1 MDINERVRALSE
13 TRQRVWHEAKNWLE
27 GLPTGEEMNAEQRA
41 QWDRYNERVD
51 GLQSEIDDLVDRE
64 LRNRE
69 AGQLREAQAQAFNQE
84 PEDAA
89 ERVNLNAELR
99 SWMRGETTREA
110 VDYDNKRVNGI
121 YANLRGVEREKQ
133 LLRMGASPEEIRAL
147 AWDTGSVA
155 SAVPTLFDR
164 ALYEVLEAN
173 IAGFRMPFRRFTTE
187 SGAPMDFPKVTAHG
201 IATQVSG
208 QGTTLAGTD
217 PTFGK
222 ISLTP
227 TKYAELVK
235 LASEVVTDNAVDL
248 VSWVAGDV
256 GRAVGRRVNEAVMTS
271 LIAEAFTGAA
281 GTVSTGGSLI
291 TPDYE
296 DLVNLQY
303 SVNDAY
309 RDAPSAAWLAKDS
322 TAGTLRKLRDGAGG
336 TEGAVLWQPS
346 TQVGIS
352 GQRQPGM
359 LLDRPFY
366 TDPNVAALGSNAKIL
381 FFGDWNSYYF
391 RLVGDLL
398 VERNDSVGFA
408 TDEVYFR
415 GKWRAA
421 SDAQDL
427 TAINLLKMSVS

>member
-1 MDINERVRALSE
+1 MDINERVRALTE
-13 TRQRVWHEAKNWLE
+13 TRNRVWNEAKNWLE
-27 GLPTGEEMNAEQRA
+27 GLPKGEEMSAEQRS
-41 QWDRYNERVD
+41 QWDRYNERID
-51 GLQSEIDDLVDRE
+51 GIQSEVDSMVDAE

-69 AGQLREAQAQAFNQE
+69 AGQLREAQSQAFGTE
-84 PEDAA
+84 PADAK
-89 ERVNLNAELR
+89 ERVNINAELR
-99 SWMRGETTREA
+99 SWMRGEATREA
-110 VDYDNKRVNGI
+110 RDYDGKPVNGVEV
-121 YANLRGVEREKQ
+121 NLRAVERERQ
-133 LLRMGASPEEIRAL
+133 LLRLGASPDEIRAL

-155 SAVPTLFDR
+155 SAVPTLLDR
-164 ALYEVLEAN
+164 SLYEVLEAE

-187 SGAPMDFPKVTAHG
+187 SGAPMDFPKVTAHA
-201 IATQVSG
+201 IATQVAG

-227 TKYAELVK
+227 AKYAELIK
-235 LASEVVTDNAVDL
+235 ISNEVVTDNAVDI
-248 VSWVAGDV
+248 VSWVAGDI
-256 GRAVGRRVNEAVMTS
+256 GRAVGRRVNEAVISS
-271 LIAEAFTGAA
+271 LVAEAFTGAA
-281 GTVSTGGSLI
+281 GTVATGGSLL
-291 TPDYE
+291 TPDYD

-309 RDAPSAAWLAKDS
+309 RNAMSAAWLARDS

-352 GQRQPGM
+352 GQRQPDQ
-359 LLDRPFY
+359 LLGRSFY
-366 TDPNVAALGSNAKIL
+366 TDPNVASMASNAKIL

-391 RLVGDLL
+391 RLVGNLM

-408 TDEVYFR
+408 TDEAFFR

-427 TAINLLKMSVS
+427 TAINLMKQSV

>member
-1 MDINERVRALSE
+1 MDINERVRALTE
-13 TRQRVWHEAKNWLE
+13 TRARVWNEAKNWLQD
-27 GLPTGEEMNAEQRA
+27 LPKGDEMNAEQRS
-41 QWDRYNERVD
+41 QWDRYNERID
-51 GLQSEIDDLVDRE
+51 GLQSEIDSLVDAE
-64 LRNRE
+64 LRTRE

-84 PEDAA
+84 PAEAA
-89 ERVNLNAELR
+89 ERVNINAELR
-99 SWMRGETTREA
+99 SWIRGESSREA
-110 VDYDNKRVNGI
+110 VDYDNKKVNGI
-121 YANLRGVEREKQ
+121 YANLRAVEMERNLIRQ
-133 LLRMGASPEEIRAL
+133 GASAEEIRAL

-155 SAVPTLFDR
+155 SAVPTLLDR
-164 ALYEVLEAN
+164 TLYEVLEAN

-187 SGAPMDFPKVTAHG
+187 NGAPLDIPKVSAHA

-217 PTFGK
+217 PTFAK

-235 LASEVVTDNAVDL
+235 ISNEVVSDNGVDI
-248 VSWVAGDV
+248 VSWVAGDI
-256 GRAVGRRVNEAVMTS
+256 GRAVGRRVNEAVITS

-291 TPDYE
+291 TPDYD

-309 RDAPSAAWLAKDS
+309 RDSMAAAWLARDS

-346 TQVGIS
+346 TQTGVS
-352 GQRQPGM
+352 GQRQPDS
-359 LLDRPFY
+359 LLGRPFF
-366 TDPNVAALGSNAKIL
+366 TDPNVASMASNAKIL

-391 RLVGDLL
+391 RLVGNLL

-421 SDAQDL
+421 SDAADL
-427 TAINLLKMSVS
+427 TAVNLLKQSV